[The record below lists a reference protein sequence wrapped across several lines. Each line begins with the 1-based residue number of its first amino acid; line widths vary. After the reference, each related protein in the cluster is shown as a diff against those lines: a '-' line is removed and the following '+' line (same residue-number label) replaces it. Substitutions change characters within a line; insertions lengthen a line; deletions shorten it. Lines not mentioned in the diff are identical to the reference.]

1 MDLQKS
7 ISRDR
12 NTILIGSCLQPIK
25 VNNFNNDDKKET
37 VHPKNMI
44 LQVLQLNS
52 WLSKLLLTM
61 CDTFQK
67 QHSVYIAIKAAL
79 NKPHSY

>member
-1 MDLQKS
+1 MGLQKS

-52 WLSKLLLTM
+52 
-61 CDTFQK
+61 
-67 QHSVYIAIKAAL
+67 
-79 NKPHSY
+79 